1 MTDAPLPAI
10 SVQGVSK
17 RYCPD
22 LRRSLRYGV
31 ADIAADLRIGASPDR
46 MLRPGEFWAVDNVSF
61 DVMPGEALGIIGRN
75 GAGKSTMLR
84 MLAGITRPDRGEIR
98 LRGRVGSLLSLGA
111 GFNQTLTGRENILI
125 ESAALGISRSE
136 AYERI
141 DEIIAF
147 SELDDFID
155 APVHTYSDGMRMRLG
170 FAVATSLDADILL
183 LDEVLIVGD
192 IKFRQKSVRHI
203 QEFVNNGGSI
213 VFVSHEMWLIQSLC
227 SRAIHLARGSTV
239 AAGEVM
245 TTINSYYKELD
256 LATTSPP
263 VTSWQE
269 TAGDD
274 HRTGSTAEEP
284 VRSDLGAPGDDQEI
298 PDEAEPTDPTDG
310 QPTDGQP
317 VHASSGHG
325 LRLISTAISGPE
337 GAAVTTGRPAMV
349 SIELAAEEDDQEI
362 SWGFLMWTPDR
373 IACITAQGTDQDVPP
388 LRLTRGNHTLTAT
401 IQQFPLMEGTF
412 VLGVAVVDEATR
424 MPSVLHG
431 FDDSGTLFAV
441 ETPTTTKSV
450 MQKAA
455 GPMLDL
461 EVSWSEATLVDTT
474 PSS

>member
-1 MTDAPLPAI
+1 MTDAAQPAI

-31 ADIAADLRIGASPDR
+31 ADIAADLRIGASVDR
-46 MLRPGEFWAVDNVSF
+46 TLRPGEFWAVRDVSF
-61 DVMPGEALGIIGRN
+61 DVLPGQALGIIGRN
-75 GAGKSTMLR
+75 GAGKSTVLR
-84 MLAGITRPDRGEIR
+84 MLAGITRPDRGVIR

-203 QEFVNNGGSI
+203 QQFVDNGGSI

-227 SRAIHLARGSTV
+227 SHALHLTRGATV

-245 TTINSYYKELD
+245 PTINSYYKELD
-256 LATTSPP
+256 LASTSAS
-263 VTSWQE
+263 VTSAPE
-269 TAGDD
+269 PTDSDPPA
-274 HRTGSTAEEP
+274 GSTAEELDQT
-284 VRSDLGAPGDDQEI
+284 VDDGH
-298 PDEAEPTDPTDG
+298 DEDEPTIAEGDLT
-310 QPTDGQP
+310 QPTIDQP
-317 VHASSGHG
+317 VHESSGHG
-325 LRLISTAISGPE
+325 LTLVSAAITGPD
-337 GAAVTTGRPAMV
+337 GAAVTTGQPATV
-349 SIELAAEEDDQEI
+349 SIELAVDDGDQEI

-373 IACITAQGTDQDVPP
+373 IACITAQGTDQDVPA
-388 LRLTRGNHTLTAT
+388 LRLSRGNHLLTAT
-401 IQQFPLMEGTF
+401 IQQVPLMEGTF
-412 VLGVAVVDEATR
+412 VLGVAVVDEVTR

-431 FDDSGTLFAV
+431 FDDAGTLFVV
-441 ETPTTTKSV
+441 ETPLTTKSL

-461 EVSWSEATLVDTT
+461 DVSWSGATLLDTA
-474 PSS
+474 PGS

>member
-1 MTDAPLPAI
+1 MTVDGVEPAI
-10 SVQGVSK
+10 SVRGVAK

-31 ADIAADLRIGASPDR
+31 ADIAADLRIGAGPDR
-46 MLRPGEFWAVDNVSF
+46 TLRPGEFWAVDDVSF

-125 ESAALGISRSE
+125 ESAALGITRSE

-141 DEIIAF
+141 EEIIAF

-203 QEFVNNGGSI
+203 QQFVANGGSI
-213 VFVSHEMWLIQSLC
+213 VFVSHEMWLVQSIC
-227 SRAIHLARGSTV
+227 SHALHLAHGCPV
-239 AAGEVM
+239 ASGEVM
-245 TTINSYYKELD
+245 GTINSYYQELD
-256 LATTSPP
+256 LATPASSVSSWREPAEDEPAPATSDESVP
-263 VTSWQE
+263 VVE
-269 TAGDD
+269 
-274 HRTGSTAEEP
+274 EEP
-284 VRSDLGAPGDDQEI
+284 VE
-298 PDEAEPTDPTDG
+298 DETPTEPTA
-310 QPTDGQP
+310 GQP
-317 VHASSGHG
+317 VHAASDHDLTLVSA
-325 LRLISTAISGPE
+325 AITGPD
-337 GAAVTTGRPAMV
+337 GAAVTTGRPATV
-349 SIELAAEEDDQEI
+349 SIELAVQEPQEV
-362 SWGFLMWTPDR
+362 SWGFLIWTPDR

-388 LRLTRGNHTLTAT
+388 LHLTPGNHTLTAT
-401 IQQFPLMEGTF
+401 IQHVPLMAGSF
-412 VLGVAVVDEATR
+412 VLGIAVVDEVTR

-431 FDDSGTLFAV
+431 FDDAGTLFAV
-441 ETPTTTKSV
+441 ETPTTTKSL

-461 EVSWSEATLVDTT
+461 EVSWSDTT
-474 PSS
+474 LAPSAPGS

>member
-1 MTDAPLPAI
+1 MTETTQPAI

-31 ADIAADLRIGASPDR
+31 ADIAADLRVGASRDR
-46 MLRPGEFWAVDNVSF
+46 TLRPGEFWAVRDVSF
-61 DVMPGEALGIIGRN
+61 DVLPGEALGIIGRN
-75 GAGKSTMLR
+75 GAGKSTLLR

-141 DEIIAF
+141 DEIVAF

-203 QEFVNNGGSI
+203 QQFVDNGGSI

-227 SRAIHLARGSTV
+227 SHALHLTRGATV
-239 AAGEVM
+239 AAGAVM
-245 TTINSYYKELD
+245 PTINSYYQELD
-256 LATTSPP
+256 LA
-263 VTSWQE
+263 
-269 TAGDD
+269 
-274 HRTGSTAEEP
+274 STAASITSQEESAEHDP
-284 VRSDLGAPGDDQEI
+284 PAEARAEELVRVVDDLQDEDQQTLPDGDA
-298 PDEAEPTDPTDG
+298 AEPTTA
-310 QPTDGQP
+310 QP
-317 VHASSGHG
+317 VHESSGLG
-325 LRLISTAISGPE
+325 LTLISATITGPD
-337 GAAVTTGRPAMV
+337 GAAVTTGRPATV
-349 SIELAAEEDDQEI
+349 SIELGVEEGDHEI

-388 LRLTRGNHTLTAT
+388 IRLTRGNHLLTAT
-401 IQQFPLMEGTF
+401 IQQVPLMEGTF
-412 VLGVAVVDEATR
+412 VLGIAVVDEATR

-431 FDDSGTLFAV
+431 FDDAGTLFVV
-441 ETPTTTKSV
+441 ETPVTTKSL

-461 EVSWSEATLVDTT
+461 DVAWSGATLLHTA
-474 PSS
+474 PGS